1 MVLRWNLRRE
11 TSSAQAACKEAAQLG
26 WQKSLIGLG
35 WGQGR
40 KPGSEV
46 GKVRVGKVLTATQ
59 GHLGL
64 NSDGETW
71 LCEESREKKQAVLQ
85 ERTTKA
91 SWQRRKRNAD

>member
-1 MVLRWNLRRE
+1 MRKE
-11 TSSAQAACKEAAQLG
+11 TSCTQAACNGATQLG
-26 WQKSLIGLG
+26 WQKSLAGLG

-46 GKVRVGKVLTATQ
+46 GKVRVGKVSTATK

-71 LCEESREKKQAVLQ
+71 LCEESREKKQQ
-85 ERTTKA
+85 CFKKE
-91 SWQRRKRNAD
+91 N